1 MWKETE
7 EITAE
12 AVGQPMAVN
21 DHNAKR
27 NLCLRLLSKME
38 KKSPKPPVSTLQSNQ
53 LTEKRDL

>member
-7 EITAE
+7 EVTTE

-27 NLCLRLLSKME
+27 NLCLTLLSKMA
-38 KKSPKPPVSTLQSNQ
+38 KKVPQNPCQYSPV
-53 LTEKRDL
+53 